1 MAGRMK
7 MDKAAVIC
15 KLHEITDHY
24 LLGAGTWPADR
35 EFLPAFFR
43 TVRELGLDEDV
54 PESPRTTR
62 STALGK
68 ELKLDLLMAFVG
80 AWDIWEVPYILEEN
94 GYLEESEAEE
104 LCTGPLMEAERKLRW
119 YVLRAYLNFCNRSHL
134 SN

>member
-1 MAGRMK
+1 MN
-7 MDKAAVIC
+7 KAAIIC

-54 PESPRTTR
+54 PDSPRTTR

-68 ELKLDLLMAFVG
+68 ELKLDLLMAFAG
-80 AWDIWEVPYILEEN
+80 AWDMWEIPHILEEN
-94 GYLEESEAEE
+94 GYLEESEADE
-104 LCTGPLMEAERKLRW
+104 LYNDRPLEGERKIRW
-119 YVLRAYLNFCNRSHL
+119 YVLRAYLKFCNRSSRL
-134 SN
+134 N

>member
-1 MAGRMK
+1 VNR
-7 MDKAAVIC
+7 AAVIC
-15 KLHEITDHY
+15 KLHQITDHY

-35 EFLPAFFR
+35 ERLPALFR
-43 TVRELGLDEDV
+43 TVRDLGLYEDV
-54 PESPRTTR
+54 AGHPGTTQ

-68 ELKLDLLMAFVG
+68 ELKLDLVMAFVG
-80 AWDIWEVPYILEEN
+80 ARDIWEIPYILEEN